1 MSAIFGFQYR
11 DGRTASSEELARMSE
26 SLRHRGPSGSGVWQ
40 GQSAAVG
47 RRLLNPDPGSL
58 KPVPVAED
66 QGRFVL
72 VADARID
79 NRDELIAM
87 LDLPSGSDPGLT
99 DEEIILWA
107 HRAWGRAAPEKLI
120 GDFVYALWDVER
132 RAFFCARDPMGVKP
146 FYYYLSDRLFAFASE
161 MKGLFCFPEIPREVD
176 EVQVAFFLDRF
187 LDDDRRTFFRNVH
200 RLPAAAWL
208 EVSEDQVQTGRH
220 WSTDPHREIRYSS
233 SEQYVEEFRE
243 LFTRAVEC
251 RLRTAHPL
259 GSALSGGLD
268 SSSVVCV
275 ARELLGKDRP
285 LPVVSAVFPGLPE
298 PDLGR
303 NDESCYIDAV
313 TALEGIES
321 HRVHA
326 DEINIFQYLDRI
338 FWHHDAPPFAYMLW
352 MRWAVYEAA
361 AARNIRVFLTGD
373 DGDSVVSH
381 GYERF
386 YDMVRGGQWRTMVAE
401 VEALAGRM
409 NAPPIALIDLYV
421 VPHLATLART
431 GNWRSWN
438 HASREISRKFQ
449 ISRSSLVGHIARDAF
464 VPDRLIEGYR
474 RVRGTRKRSLL
485 RAEFA
490 RRIGLEERERAW
502 RPEVPGGTIPPGRE
516 LHVESLPS
524 PLLQYMLELTDSTG
538 SAFSIETRYP
548 FLDRRLIEFSLA
560 VPSEQKLADGWT
572 RLILRRAMEGILP
585 PEIQWRVRKSDLAY
599 NFVRRLRG
607 DDREDLFKALFDE
620 PEVLAE
626 YVDMDELR
634 SIHQRFD
641 SGSRHG
647 ARHSSGTLYFAA
659 VLARWFRAN
668 RSN

>member
-1 MSAIFGFQYR
+1 
-11 DGRTASSEELARMSE
+11 MSE
-26 SLRHRGPSGSGVWQ
+26 RLRHRGPEGSGSWLG
-40 GQSAAVG
+40 GSAAVG
-47 RRLLNPDPGSL
+47 RRLLNPAPESPG
-58 KPVPVAED
+58 PAPVAED
-66 QGRFVL
+66 SGRFVL

-87 LDLPSGSDPGLT
+87 LGLPMSSDPGLT
-99 DEEIILWA
+99 DEEIILQA

-120 GDFVYALWDVER
+120 GDFAYALWDVER
-132 RAFFCARDPMGVKP
+132 RSFFCARDPMGVKP
-146 FYYYLSDRLFAFASE
+146 FYYHLSDRLFAFASE

-187 LDDDRRTFFRNVH
+187 LDDDERTFFRSVQ

-208 EVSEDQVQTGRH
+208 EVSEGRVQTGRH
-220 WSTDPHREIRYSS
+220 WTPDPKREIRYSS
-233 SEQYVEEFRE
+233 SEQYVEEFRD
-243 LFTRAVEC
+243 LFARAVEC
-251 RLRTAHPL
+251 RLRTPHPL

-268 SSSVVCV
+268 SSSIVCV

-298 PDLGR
+298 PDLER
-303 NDESCYIDAV
+303 NDESRYIDAV

-321 HRVHA
+321 YRVRA
-326 DEINIFQYLDRI
+326 DEINVFEYLDRI

-361 AARNIRVFLTGD
+361 AARGIRVFLTGD

-386 YDMVRGGQWRTMVAE
+386 YDMTRGGEWRVMAAE

-409 NAPPIALIDLYV
+409 NASPKALIDLYV
-421 VPHLATLART
+421 MPHLATLART

-438 HASREISRKFQ
+438 DASREISRSFQ
-449 ISRSSLVGHIARDAF
+449 ISRSGVVRHTAMDAF

-474 RVRGTRKRSLL
+474 RIRRRRKRPLL
-485 RAEFA
+485 RPEFA
-490 RRIGLEERERAW
+490 RRVGLEERERAL
-502 RPEVPGGTIPPGRE
+502 RPEIPRGFIPPGRE
-516 LHVESLPS
+516 QHVESLPS

-548 FLDRRLIEFSLA
+548 FLDRRLIDFTLA

-572 RLILRRAMEGILP
+572 RLILRRAMEGIVP

-607 DDREDLFKALFDE
+607 DDRDDLFQALFEE
-620 PEVLAE
+620 PAVLAE
-626 YVDMDELR
+626 YIDMDELR

-647 ARHSSGTLYFAA
+647 ARHASGTLYFAA

-668 RSN
+668 PPN